1 MSALYYLV
9 LNQHRQETITH
20 IESIADGAAVDQVF
34 FQDEYARTAIITPV
48 SARRHW
54 NSFS

>member
-20 IESIADGAAVDQVF
+20 IQSIADDAAVDQVF